1 MARTKVGR
9 KSNHKGYIQELTTK
23 NGEKR
28 YKGYITINGNRRTFT
43 GKTKTEVN
51 KWFDKVNHSADMG
64 TYVKASGITFKTY
77 LPHWLEHE
85 RAIARKESTVAEYE
99 RLARYDLMPFFENK
113 KMDKITVSTINTYF
127 DSVLAPKKLAPNTLR
142 RKRTVLNKILSF
154 AVSEGII
161 GFNPLLSIPNIKGGV
176 RKERHALTPEEL
188 KALLNGAK
196 SYYEAKK
203 NYKSVNH
210 SIYPFILLCAY
221 TGARRGEV
229 LALDWKDIDAE
240 NNTLRINKT
249 LTEERQI
256 QAPKTEHSKRVL
268 TIPHWLAK
276 KILSFNDGISPHIFH
291 TKTGGYRTPSNM
303 ARAFDIVLS
312 FAKLP
317 PIDIHELRH
326 THASILIANGMSL
339 ADVSR
344 RLGHANVSITAS
356 TYTHALDKTT
366 QKASTVF
373 DECVDFIG

>member
-1 MARTKVGR
+1 MVRTKKGR
-9 KSNHKGYIQELTTK
+9 NSNHKGYIQEIRTP

-28 YKGYITINGNRRTFT
+28 YKGDITINGKRKTCTR
-43 GKTKTEVN
+43 KTKTEVN
-51 KWFDKVNHSADMG
+51 KWFDEVNASVANG
-64 TYVKASGITFKTY
+64 TYAEANNLTFKSY
-77 LPHWLEHE
+77 LPHWLAHE
-85 RAIARKESTVAEYE
+85 RAIAKKESTVAEYE
-99 RLARYDLMPFFENK
+99 RIATYDLVPFFGNK
-113 KMDKITVSTINTYF
+113 KLNKITVSTLNNYF
-127 DSVLAPKKLAPNTLR
+127 DTVLAPKKLAPNTLR

-154 AVSEGII
+154 ALSEGKI
-161 GFNPLLSIPNIKGGV
+161 GYNPLASLPNIKGGV
-176 RKERHALTPEEL
+176 RKERRTLTTEEL

-229 LALDWKDIDAE
+229 LALDWEDIDAE